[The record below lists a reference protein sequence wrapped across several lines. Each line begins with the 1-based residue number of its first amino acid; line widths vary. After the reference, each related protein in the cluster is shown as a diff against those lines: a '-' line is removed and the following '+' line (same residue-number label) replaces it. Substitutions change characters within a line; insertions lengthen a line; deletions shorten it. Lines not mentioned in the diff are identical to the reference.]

1 MENQMSKVILKLTCL
16 VKNELIYNHKMLLNI
31 LLYISVETVI

>member
-1 MENQMSKVILKLTCL
+1 MENQMRKVILKLTHL

-31 LLYISVETVI
+31 LLYISVETAI